1 MMRKILSYS
10 FEFNLFSKYRQALMG
25 IAMLGVLILHG
36 MSFAGIKSNVY
47 TFPFEFFSRIA
58 FTQGFLFLSGLGLY
72 YSFTKTQNVMWFYE
86 KRIKRLMIPF
96 MLMTLPFYLFKLIVG
111 DSSFIRFCLE
121 ESSLYFWL
129 YGNNGMWYISVS
141 LMLYFLFPVLYKF
154 MFHKENH
161 IVLRLLVILWLYILM
176 AVGLYFYQPD
186 YYNLVRRG
194 VEQSPMFVIGI
205 FVGYLAFHKR
215 SIKLASL
222 IGGVIL
228 VVVTYILYKKVNIEF
243 LGVYEIARRL
253 LFLPLTCLALQYLC
267 YKRHNA
273 ILDFFNW
280 FGKYS
285 LEIYVLHILII
296 VVTQQVLVY
305 IGISEDII
313 PILHTILTY
322 IIVLLICSSVHNAI
336 NRVIQQF
343 SIKK

>member
-1 MMRKILSYS
+1 M
-10 FEFNLFSKYRQALMG
+10 
-25 IAMLGVLILHG
+25 
-36 MSFAGIKSNVY
+36 
-47 TFPFEFFSRIA
+47 
-58 FTQGFLFLSGLGLY
+58 
-72 YSFTKTQNVMWFYE
+72 
-86 KRIKRLMIPF
+86 
-96 MLMTLPFYLFKLIVG
+96 
-111 DSSFIRFCLE
+111 
-121 ESSLYFWL
+121 
-129 YGNNGMWYISVS
+129 
-141 LMLYFLFPVLYKF
+141 
-154 MFHKENH
+154 
-161 IVLRLLVILWLYILM
+161 
-176 AVGLYFYQPD
+176 
-186 YYNLVRRG
+186 
-194 VEQSPMFVIGI
+194 
-205 FVGYLAFHKR
+205 
-215 SIKLASL
+215 
-222 IGGVIL
+222 IL

-322 IIVLLICSSVHNAI
+322 IIVLLICSSVHNAL

-343 SIKK
+343 STKKEK